1 MEGRTQ
7 KGINHNKMKKILV
20 VDDSAVMRNLMSVI
34 IEKEPNVCVEDMAE
48 DGIVATQLLQQG
60 KPYDLILLDIKMPR
74 LDGVGVL
81 EFMNSNGIHIPTLVV
96 SSIASMSAADT
107 MRALELGAYDFVKKP
122 GASREPSLSE
132 FQDQLT
138 QRIHCA
144 FRINSDAQ
152 SPGERTEGGRARQE
166 NRDEPEKAAKSE
178 KEEESASAAMVKP
191 KRRRVSLFRRPVS
204 GADEKKL
211 IFIASSTGGP
221 KALQSVIPVFPE
233 DIGCPIV
240 VVQHMP
246 EGFTN
251 SLAERLNEMS
261 RCEVREAE
269 DGALLENGV
278 VYVAKGG
285 HQLRIVTDSRNEH
298 RFSVGKDAPRN
309 GLRPCAD
316 IFLESLVDTAYKKF
330 FCAVLTGM
338 GSDATQGL
346 LQLKKKKEVYTVSQ
360 NKQSCVVYGMPR
372 AAVEAGV
379 ADDVAELTEVGKM
392 LTQMAIQMVM

>member
-1 MEGRTQ
+1 
-7 KGINHNKMKKILV
+7 MKKILV

-34 IEKEPNVCVEDMAE
+34 IEKEPDVCVEDMAE

-60 KPYDLILLDIKMPR
+60 KSYDLILLDLKMPK
-74 LDGVGVL
+74 LNGVGVL
-81 EFMNSNGIHIPTLVV
+81 EFMNRNDIRIPTLVV
-96 SSIASMSAADT
+96 SSIASMSAEDT
-107 MRALELGAYDFVKKP
+107 MRALELGAFDFVKKP
-122 GASREPSLSE
+122 GASRESSVSE

-138 QRIHCA
+138 KRIHCA
-144 FRINSDAQ
+144 FRINSQAHDSDGQ
-152 SPGERTEGGRARQE
+152 DGESEKQP
-166 NRDEPEKAAKSE
+166 EPTRRVEPHKAAE
-178 KEEESASAAMVKP
+178 PDAAIQP
-191 KRRRVSLFRRPVS
+191 KRRRVSLFRKSAS
-204 GADEKKL
+204 GTDEKRL

-221 KALQSVIPVFPE
+221 KALQSVIPLFPE
-233 DIGCPIV
+233 NIGCPIV

-261 RCEVREAE
+261 QCEVREAE
-269 DGALLENGV
+269 EGALLENGV

-285 HQLRIVTDSRNEH
+285 HQLRVTTDGRDGH
-298 RFSVGKDAPRN
+298 RFLVGRDAPRN

-316 IFLESLVDTAYKKF
+316 IFLESLADTGYKKL

-346 LQLKKKKEVYTVSQ
+346 LQLKKKKEVYTVGQ
-360 NKQSCVVYGMPR
+360 NRQSCVVYGMPR

-379 ADDVAELTEVGKM
+379 VDDVVELTEVGKV
-392 LTQMAIQMVM
+392 LTQMAAQ

>member
-1 MEGRTQ
+1 
-7 KGINHNKMKKILV
+7 MKKILV

-34 IEKEPNVCVEDMAE
+34 IEKEPDVCVEDMAE

-60 KPYDLILLDIKMPR
+60 KSYDLILLDLKMPK
-74 LDGVGVL
+74 LNGVGVL
-81 EFMNSNGIHIPTLVV
+81 EFMNRNDIRIPTLVV
-96 SSIASMSAADT
+96 SSIASMSAEDT
-107 MRALELGAYDFVKKP
+107 MRALELGAFDFVKKP
-122 GASREPSLSE
+122 GASRESSVSE

-138 QRIHCA
+138 KRIHCA
-144 FRINSDAQ
+144 FRINSQAHD
-152 SPGERTEGGRARQE
+152 SDGPDGESENQPEPAR
-166 NRDEPEKAAKSE
+166 RVEPHKAAE
-178 KEEESASAAMVKP
+178 PDAAIQP
-191 KRRRVSLFRRPVS
+191 KRRRVSLFRRSAS
-204 GADEKKL
+204 GTDEKRL

-221 KALQSVIPVFPE
+221 KALQSVIPLFPE
-233 DIGCPIV
+233 NIGCPIV

-261 RCEVREAE
+261 QCEVREAE
-269 DGALLENGV
+269 EGALLENGV

-285 HQLRIVTDSRNEH
+285 HQLRVTTDGRDGH
-298 RFSVGKDAPRN
+298 RFLVGRDAPRN

-316 IFLESLVDTAYKKF
+316 IFLESLADTGYKKL

-346 LQLKKKKEVYTVSQ
+346 LQLKKKKEVYTVGQ
-360 NKQSCVVYGMPR
+360 NRQSCVVYGMPR

-379 ADDVAELTEVGKM
+379 VDDVVELTEVGKV
-392 LTQMAIQMVM
+392 LTQMAAQ

>member
-1 MEGRTQ
+1 
-7 KGINHNKMKKILV
+7 MKKILV

-34 IEKEPNVCVEDMAE
+34 IEKEPDVCVEDMAE

-60 KPYDLILLDIKMPR
+60 KSYDLILLDLKMPK
-74 LDGVGVL
+74 LNGVGVL
-81 EFMNSNGIHIPTLVV
+81 EFMNRNDIRIPTLVV
-96 SSIASMSAADT
+96 SSIASMSAEDT
-107 MRALELGAYDFVKKP
+107 MRALELGAFDFVKKP
-122 GASREPSLSE
+122 GASRESSVSE

-138 QRIHCA
+138 KRIHCA
-144 FRINSDAQ
+144 FRINSQAHDSDGQ
-152 SPGERTEGGRARQE
+152 DGESEKQP
-166 NRDEPEKAAKSE
+166 EPTRRVEPHKAAE
-178 KEEESASAAMVKP
+178 PDAAIQP
-191 KRRRVSLFRRPVS
+191 KRRRVSLFRKSAS
-204 GADEKKL
+204 GTDEKRL

-221 KALQSVIPVFPE
+221 KALQSVIPLFPE
-233 DIGCPIV
+233 NIGCPIV

-261 RCEVREAE
+261 QCEVREAE
-269 DGALLENGV
+269 EGVLLENGV

-285 HQLRIVTDSRNEH
+285 HQLRVTTDGRDGH
-298 RFSVGKDAPRN
+298 RFLVGRDAPRN

-316 IFLESLVDTAYKKF
+316 IFLESLADTGYKKL

-346 LQLKKKKEVYTVSQ
+346 LQLKKKKEVYTVGQ
-360 NKQSCVVYGMPR
+360 NRQSCVVYGMPR

-379 ADDVAELTEVGKM
+379 VDDVVELTEVGKV
-392 LTQMAIQMVM
+392 LTQMAAQ

>member
-1 MEGRTQ
+1 
-7 KGINHNKMKKILV
+7 MKKILV

-34 IEKEPNVCVEDMAE
+34 IEKEPDVCVEDIAE
-48 DGIVATQLLQQG
+48 DGIVATQFLQQG
-60 KPYDLILLDIKMPR
+60 KRYDLILLDIKMPR

-81 EFMNSNGIHIPTLVV
+81 EFMNRNGIQIPTLVV

-138 QRIHCA
+138 QRIRCVS
-144 FRINSDAQ
+144 RINSDVH
-152 SPGERTEGGRARQE
+152 SPGGQTGKEE
-166 NRDEPEKAAKSE
+166 NEPGDRVEPEQKAEA
-178 KEEESASAAMVKP
+178 ASTAVVKP
-191 KRRRVSLFRRPVS
+191 RRRRVSLFRRS
-204 GADEKKL
+204 ASRTDEKKL

-221 KALQSVIPVFPE
+221 KALQSVVPLFPD

-261 RCEVREAE
+261 RCEVREAQ
-269 DGALLENGV
+269 DGELLENGV

-285 HQLRIVTDSRNEH
+285 HQLRIAMDSQNEH
-298 RFSVGKDAPRN
+298 RFSVGRDAPRN

-346 LQLKKKKEVYTVSQ
+346 IQLKKKKEVYTVSQ
-360 NKQSCVVYGMPR
+360 SRQSCVVYGMPR
-372 AAVEAGV
+372 AVVEAGV
-379 ADDVAELTEVGKM
+379 ADDVVELTEVGKT

>member
-1 MEGRTQ
+1 MTGRTQ
-7 KGINHNKMKKILV
+7 KGIIRSKMKKILV

-34 IEKEPNVCVEDMAE
+34 IEKEPDVCVEDMAE
-48 DGIVATQLLQQG
+48 DGIVATQFLQQG
-60 KPYDLILLDIKMPR
+60 KTYDLILLDLKMPK
-74 LDGVGVL
+74 LNGVGVL
-81 EFMNSNGIHIPTLVV
+81 EFMNSNNIRIPTLVV

-107 MRALELGAYDFVKKP
+107 MRALELGAFDFVRKP

-138 QRIHCA
+138 KRIHCA
-144 FRINSDAQ
+144 FRINADVHGSSQQDGESDNQPEPEAVH
-152 SPGERTEGGRARQE
+152 
-166 NRDEPEKAAKSE
+166 RDEPEKAIEPDA
-178 KEEESASAAMVKP
+178 VIKP
-191 KRRRVSLFRRPVS
+191 KRRRVSLFRRS
-204 GADEKKL
+204 ATGTDEKRL

-221 KALQSVIPVFPE
+221 KALQSVIPLFPE
-233 DIGCPIV
+233 NIGCPIV

-278 VYVAKGG
+278 AYVAKGG
-285 HQLRIVTDSRNEH
+285 HQLRVTTDGQNGH
-298 RFSVGKDAPRN
+298 RFLVGRDAPRN

-316 IFLESLVDTAYKKF
+316 IFLESLVDTGYKKF

-346 LQLKKKKEVYTVSQ
+346 LQLKKKKEVYTVGQ
-360 NKQSCVVYGMPR
+360 NRQSCVVYGMPR

-379 ADDVAELTEVGKM
+379 VDDVVELTEVGKVLAHM
-392 LTQMAIQMVM
+392 AAQMM